1 MRARTSIPG
10 CRAILFFAS
19 VLASTACNSSD
30 TVTGPP
36 GSPSSSGPP
45 ANLAGTWAG
54 TYTTNDDIDCDPTH
68 PLDASATFRQDG
80 AHVSG
85 NMVAPGYCGLNY
97 PFDGEVRGN
106 TVAVSMSIGSFN
118 GTASGV
124 LSDGV
129 LTMTPVNSYGWEMG
143 RLTLRR

>member
-1 MRARTSIPG
+1 MKTGTSLQRFRATL
-10 CRAILFFAS
+10 LFVP
-19 VLASTACNSSD
+19 VLALSACSGSD

-45 ANLAGTWAG
+45 ANFAGTWTG
-54 TYTTNDDIDCDPTH
+54 TYTTNDNIDCDTTH
-68 PLDASATFRQDG
+68 PLEASATFKQDG

-106 TVAVSMSIGSFN
+106 TVVLSMSVGGFN

-124 LSDGV
+124 LSNGV

-143 RLTLRR
+143 TLTLRR